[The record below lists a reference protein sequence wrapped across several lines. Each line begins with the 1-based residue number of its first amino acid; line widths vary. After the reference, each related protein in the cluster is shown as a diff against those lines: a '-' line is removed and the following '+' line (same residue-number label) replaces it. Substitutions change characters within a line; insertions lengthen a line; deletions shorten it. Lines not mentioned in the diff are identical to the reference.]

1 MPFKIFNLKFLPT
14 WLFTLYL
21 LSRLAIGL
29 WALQN
34 PEERMFNG
42 DSALY
47 EQYALS
53 MLVTGEYLAPGYG
66 SADTDPWADMIRPPG
81 YPLIIAAV
89 YGVLGTGFWGKVG
102 LLLLNLGGAV
112 ALWKG
117 ALGMG
122 ASLMRPSNAP
132 LANASHAHKEESN
145 RRGASERRDES
156 NRRGAWHAPNMKE
169 GGYDAIKETGGCHPP
184 LHVALILIFDLG
196 LLLFSKEI
204 LTELIFT
211 PMIVWMVVWIVGAR
225 DVGADGIRPQ
235 KMTHNMKKRA
245 DAIRPYGSSLLLGLA
260 TLLKPITFYLPWVM
274 IPLLRYLGW
283 DWKRIAGFTLIA
295 AGIPFL
301 WQARNYVTHGTFAYT
316 SIAAENL
323 MTGHATFVL
332 SAVEG
337 YSHSQSIDTVRARYL
352 RIADPADGFSQI
364 SEKKTRIAKDI
375 LYQHPIVYGIQI
387 AKGMVFTLM
396 DPGREVWERTFG
408 KLNESGPGITETI
421 ARDGVW
427 KAGWRIV
434 TEYPFLI
441 LYLGFLLVVY
451 VMSVRSFIRLWHED
465 RKLFVVLIVLIS
477 YFLVLGGPIGYARF
491 RVYILPLMVASAR
504 C

>member
-1 MPFKIFNLKFLPT
+1 MLKFEWKSKKVESPKHSLWSKLSYFNIQHST
-14 WLFTLYL
+14 FNIFFVAFL
-21 LSRLAIGL
+21 LSRVAIGI

-34 PEERMFNG
+34 PSERMFNG

-53 MLVTGEYLAPGYG
+53 MLETGEYLAPGYAG
-66 SADTDPWADMIRPPG
+66 TDPWADMIRPPG
-81 YPLIIAAV
+81 YPLLIAAV
-89 YGVLGTGFWGKVG
+89 YAVLGTGFWGKVG

-112 ALWKG
+112 ALW
-117 ALGMG
+117 MG
-122 ASLMRPSNAP
+122 VGRLC
-132 LANASHAHKEESN
+132 
-145 RRGASERRDES
+145 RGAS
-156 NRRGAWHAPNMKE
+156 HAPNMKE
-169 GGYDAIKETGGCHPP
+169 GGCHPP
-184 LHVALILIFDLG
+184 LHVALILILDLG

-204 LTELIFT
+204 LTELLFA
-211 PMIVWMVVWIVGAR
+211 PMIVWMVV
-225 DVGADGIRPQ
+225 GIRGALAGRI
-235 KMTHNMKKRA
+235 T
-245 DAIRPYGSSLLLGLA
+245 DAPVSMRPSILLGLA

-301 WQARNYVTHGTFAYT
+301 WQARNFAEHGTFAYT

-352 RIADPADGFSQI
+352 LISDPADGFTQI
-364 SEKKTRIAKDI
+364 SEKKTRIAKEI
-375 LYQHPIVYGIQI
+375 LFNHPIVYGIQI
-387 AKGMVFTLM
+387 AKGMVFTLL

-408 KLNESGPGITETI
+408 KLDESGPGITETI

-434 TEYPFLI
+434 SEYPFLV
-441 LYLGFLLVVY
+441 LYIGFLIVVY
-451 VMSVRSFIRLWHED
+451 GMSVRGFIRLWHED
-465 RKLFVVLIVLIS
+465 RKLFVVLMVLIS

-491 RVYILPLMVASAR
+491 RLYILPLALGAMFYVRSTKRDVRGDFVRSAKR
-504 C
+504 DVRSKDP

>member
-1 MPFKIFNLKFLPT
+1 MSFKIFNLKFLST
-14 WLFTLYL
+14 WLFALYL
-21 LSRLAIGL
+21 LTRLAIGL

-53 MLVTGEYLAPGYG
+53 MLETGEYLAPGYG

-89 YGVLGTGFWGKVG
+89 YGVLGTGFWGMVG

-112 ALWKG
+112 ALWFG
-117 ALGMG
+117 VMRMG
-122 ASLMRPSNAP
+122 CRGG
-132 LANASHAHKEESN
+132 SHAPD
-145 RRGASERRDES
+145 DE
-156 NRRGAWHAPNMKE
+156 MK
-169 GGYDAIKETGGCHPP
+169 KTGGCHPP
-184 LHVALILIFDLG
+184 LHVALILILDLG

-204 LTELIFT
+204 LTELLFA
-211 PMIVWMVVWIVGAR
+211 PMIVWMVVWIVGA
-225 DVGADGIRPQ
+225 GALAGRITDAPVSMRPF
-235 KMTHNMKKRA
+235 MRPSMRA
-245 DAIRPYGSSLLLGLA
+245 DAIRPYGSSILLGLA

-274 IPLLRYLGW
+274 IPVLRYLGW

-301 WQARNYVTHGTFAYT
+301 WQARNYATHGTFAYT

-352 RIADPADGFSQI
+352 RIADPVDGFSQI
-364 SEKKTRIAKDI
+364 SEKKTQIAKDI
-375 LYQHPIVYGIQI
+375 LYHHPIVYGIQI
-387 AKGMVFTLM
+387 AKGMVFTLL

-408 KLNESGPGITETI
+408 TLDESGPGITETI

-427 KAGWRIV
+427 KAGWRIL

-441 LYLGFLLVVY
+441 LYVLFLIAVY
-451 VMSVRSFIRLWHED
+451 AYSFKGFIRLWHED
-465 RKLFVVLIVLIS
+465 RKLFVVLVVLIS

-491 RVYILPLMVASAR
+491 RLYILPLMVASAR
-504 C
+504 Y

>member
-1 MPFKIFNLKFLPT
+1 MSFNIFNLKFLST
-14 WLFTLYL
+14 WLFALYL
-21 LSRLAIGL
+21 LSRLAIGV

-34 PEERMFNG
+34 PSERMFNG

-47 EQYALS
+47 ERYALS
-53 MLVTGEYLAPGYG
+53 MLETGEYLAPEYA
-66 SADTDPWADMIRPPG
+66 STNTDPWADMIRPPG
-81 YPLIIAAV
+81 YPLLIAAV

-102 LLLLNLGGAV
+102 LLLLNLCGAV

-117 ALGMG
+117 ASM
-122 ASLMRPSNAP
+122 MRPFHAP
-132 LANASHAHKEESN
+132 PAPNASHAHEE
-145 RRGASERRDES
+145 ES

-169 GGYDAIKETGGCHPP
+169 GGCHPP

-204 LTELIFT
+204 LTEFIFT
-211 PMIVWMVVWIVGAR
+211 PMIVWMVV
-225 DVGADGIRPQ
+225 GIRGAL
-235 KMTHNMKKRA
+235 TGRIN
-245 DAIRPYGSSLLLGLA
+245 DAPVSMRPSILLGLA

-301 WQARNYVTHGTFAYT
+301 WQVRNYATHGTFAYT

-352 RIADPADGFSQI
+352 LIADPTDGFTQI
-364 SEKKTRIAKDI
+364 SEKKTRIAKEI
-375 LYQHPIVYGIQI
+375 LYEHPIVYGMQI
-387 AKGMVFTLM
+387 AKGMVFTLL

-408 KLNESGPGITETI
+408 KLDESGPGITETI

-434 TEYPFLI
+434 SEYPFLV
-441 LYLGFLLVVY
+441 LYIGFLMVVY
-451 VMSVRSFIRLWHED
+451 GMSVKGFIRVWHDD
-465 RKLFVVLIVLIS
+465 RKLFVVLMVLIS
-477 YFLVLGGPIGYARF
+477 YFLILGGPIGYARF
-491 RVYILPLMVASAR
+491 RVYILPLVVASAR
-504 C
+504 S